1 MRDETSID
9 QFDFDLPKSRIAQHP
24 CSPRDAA
31 RLLVVGGE
39 ASDRRIGDLPDILN
53 SGDILVVNDTKVI
66 PVRLRGTRGAASV
79 EVTLHKDLG
88 EGRWR
93 AFARP
98 GRRLRPGDRVDFA
111 PELHDQGFHAEVES
125 KPPEGDVILHFAMA
139 PDALH
144 AALATYGVM
153 PLPPYIRRDG
163 PSAADSAADS
173 AGDAHDYQTM
183 FADKAGAVAAPTA
196 GLHFTEKLSR
206 SLADA
211 GVELARLTLHVGAG
225 TFLPVK
231 VDDIS
236 QHKMHSEYGEID
248 AATAAAINNARARGG
263 RVVAVGT
270 TCTRLLES
278 AVDESGAVQPFRG
291 ETDIFITPGYR
302 FRAVDVMMTNFH
314 LPRSTLFM
322 LVSAFGG
329 LERMRQAYAHAIAQE
344 YRFYSYGDACLI
356 FPEAL
361 P

>member
-1 MRDETSID
+1 MRDNASLD
-9 QFDFDLPKSRIAQHP
+9 DFDFDLPTARIAQNP
-24 CSPRDAA
+24 CDPRDAA
-31 RLLVVGGE
+31 RLLILAREFG
-39 ASDRRIGDLPDILN
+39 DRHVADLPGALRA
-53 SGDILVVNDTKVI
+53 GDILVVNDTKVI
-66 PVRLRGTRGAASV
+66 PVRLRGTRGAVSV

-88 EGRWR
+88 GGRWH

-111 PELHDQGFHAEVES
+111 EGFFAEVES
-125 KPPEGDVILHFAMA
+125 KPPEGDVILRFDLP

-144 AALATYGVM
+144 VALAEHGAM

-163 PSAADSAADS
+163 AQAADSQ
-173 AGDAHDYQTM
+173 DYQTM

-196 GLHFTEKLSR
+196 GLHFTEALSQALVDR
-206 SLADA
+206 
-211 GVELARLTLHVGAG
+211 GVEIARLTLHVGAG

-231 VDDIS
+231 VEDIS
-236 QHKMHSEYGEID
+236 QHQMHAEFGEID
-248 AATAAAINNARARGG
+248 DATAARINVARAKGG

-278 AVDESGAVQPFRG
+278 AVDAAGVVQPFRG
-291 ETDIFITPGYR
+291 ETDIFITPGYK

-329 LERMRQAYAHAIAQE
+329 LDRMRRAYAHAIAAD

-356 FPEAL
+356 FPEGAA
-361 P
+361 

>member
-1 MRDETSID
+1 MREEISID
-9 QFDFDLPKSRIAQHP
+9 RFDFELPKSRIAQRP

-31 RLLVVGGE
+31 RLLVVGDGF
-39 ASDRRIGDLPDILN
+39 SDRRVSDLPNALRPGDL
-53 SGDILVVNDTKVI
+53 LVVNDTRVI

-79 EVTLHKDLG
+79 EVTLHKDMG
-88 EGRWR
+88 GGRWR

-98 GRRLRPGDRVDFA
+98 GRRLRPGDRVVFA
-111 PELHDQGFHAEVES
+111 DDFHADVAS
-125 KPPEGDVILHFAMA
+125 KPPEGDVILHFPMA

-144 AALATYGVM
+144 AELGEHGSM
-153 PLPPYIRRDG
+153 PLPPYIQRDG
-163 PSAADSAADS
+163 AVAEDAD
-173 AGDAHDYQTM
+173 DYQTM

-196 GLHFTEKLSR
+196 GLHFTEALSR
-206 SLADA
+206 SLAEA

-236 QHKMHSEYGEID
+236 QHKMHSEYGDID
-248 AATAAAINNARARGG
+248 PATATAINAARAKGG
-263 RVVAVGT
+263 RIVAVGT

-278 AVDESGAVQPFRG
+278 AVDDDGVVQPFRG

-329 LERMRQAYAHAIAQE
+329 LERMRRAYAHAIERE

-356 FPEAL
+356 FPETL

>member
-39 ASDRRIGDLPDILN
+39 ASDRRIGDLPDILK

-111 PELHDQGFHAEVES
+111 DGFGAEVES
-125 KPPEGDVILHFAMA
+125 KPPEGDVILRFAMA

-144 AALATYGVM
+144 AALAAYGVM
-153 PLPPYIRRDG
+153 PLPPYIRRDD
-163 PSAADSAADS
+163 PAAPDSAE
-173 AGDAHDYQTM
+173 DAHDYQTM

-206 SLADA
+206 SLTNA

-248 AATAAAINNARARGG
+248 AATATAINNARSRGG

-278 AVDESGAVQPFRG
+278 AADDAGSVRPFRG

-302 FRAVDVMMTNFH
+302 FRAV
-314 LPRSTLFM
+314 
-322 LVSAFGG
+322 
-329 LERMRQAYAHAIAQE
+329 
-344 YRFYSYGDACLI
+344 
-356 FPEAL
+356 
-361 P
+361 